1 MRALLLIL
9 KLLLKIAVAPV
20 ILMLTVFIWLCVGL
34 VYISGLVLGFISMV
48 FALLGVA
55 VLITYSPQNGIIL
68 MILAFLISPF
78 GLPNEAIWMLG
89 KVQDLKYAIQDKE
102 KVLDKMPQY
111 LFLLKLAFSCQICA
125 LHLILVLLQAKTKFI
140 LVLELEQC
148 CCPKQKINQVAM
160 IKSVVIVE
168 VMGNIHTD
176 YNFLKEISCEL

>member
-1 MRALLLIL
+1 MGRIL
-9 KLLLKIAVAPV
+9 RIKIWG
-20 ILMLTVFIWLCVGL
+20 FIWNWFFSFRATFMRERSTKG
-34 VYISGLVLGFISMV
+34 SGSKCQTVSAKLRIM
-48 FALLGVA
+48 
-55 VLITYSPQNGIIL
+55 N
-68 MILAFLISPF
+68 
-78 GLPNEAIWMLG
+78 
-89 KVQDLKYAIQDKE
+89 LK

-176 YNFLKEISCEL
+176 YNFLKEISCEF

>member
-1 MRALLLIL
+1 MQDGLRNEFPYGKCQTVSAKLRIMNL
-9 KLLLKIAVAPV
+9 K
-20 ILMLTVFIWLCVGL
+20 
-34 VYISGLVLGFISMV
+34 
-48 FALLGVA
+48 
-55 VLITYSPQNGIIL
+55 
-68 MILAFLISPF
+68 
-78 GLPNEAIWMLG
+78 
-89 KVQDLKYAIQDKE
+89 

-111 LFLLKLAFSCQICA
+111 LFLLKLVFSCQICA

-176 YNFLKEISCEL
+176 YNFLKEISCEF